1 MLNILICSRDD
12 SFRSECAGALMLEGI
27 AAHEV
32 SSEDSLAMFLQRN
45 GRMDLVIVN
54 AEKPNEEVHR
64 ILDHLSQV
72 KPRVRVLLSCDSFN
86 YWNDFFT
93 WLADY
98 CLVTP
103 SDIGKL
109 KDAVLQLLGGNN
121 TDRVPTE
128 NGKYAVDWS

>member
-1 MLNILICSRDD
+1 MLNILICSHDD
-12 SFRSECAGALMLEGI
+12 TFRTECAGALMLEGI

-32 SSEDSLAMFLQRN
+32 SGEDSIAMFLERH
-45 GRMDLVIVN
+45 GSVDLVIMN

-64 ILDHLSQV
+64 ILDYLAQV
-72 KPRVRVLLSCDSFN
+72 KPHVRVLLSCDSFN

-103 SDIGKL
+103 SDVGKL
-109 KDAVLQLLGGNN
+109 KDAVLDMLAGK
-121 TDRVPTE
+121 TSDRVPTE